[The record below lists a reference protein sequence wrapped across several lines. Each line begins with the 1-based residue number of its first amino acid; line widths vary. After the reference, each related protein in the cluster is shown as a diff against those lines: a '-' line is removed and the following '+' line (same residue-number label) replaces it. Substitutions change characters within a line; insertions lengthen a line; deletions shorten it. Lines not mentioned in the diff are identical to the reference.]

1 MPRFAPHPDR
11 RPALVTGA
19 SSGIGAATA
28 VALAATG
35 HPVALGARR
44 VERCE
49 ATAEAIRA
57 EGGEAVALPL
67 DVTDEASVAAF
78 VKGAIDAHGD
88 LDVVVSNAGDV
99 QPGGAVDTDP
109 TRFAAEVGVNLLG
122 PQRLLH
128 HAVPAMLQR
137 GHGDIVF
144 VTSEVARHPRPFT
157 AAYVASKRGLEALAE
172 VTAMELEGTGV
183 RAGIVRPGPSSTEQG
198 TTWSEDDINRIVA
211 AWDRW
216 GLTRHDGALRP
227 GDVARAVVAMVTTPR
242 GTHLN
247 LIEVQ
252 PQAPNADP
260 SNAGPSNAEEK
271 STT

>member
-1 MPRFAPHPDR
+1 MPRFAPHPER

-28 VALAATG
+28 TALAASG

-44 VERCE
+44 VDRCE
-49 ATAEAIRA
+49 AVAEAIRA
-57 EGGEAVALPL
+57 EGGEAVAIGC

-78 VKGAIDAHGD
+78 VKSAVEALGP
-88 LDVVVSNAGDV
+88 LDVIVSNAGDV
-99 QPGGAVDTDP
+99 QPGGAVDTPPD
-109 TRFAAEVGVNLLG
+109 RFAAEVAVNLLG
-122 PQRLLH
+122 PQRLVH
-128 HAVPAMLQR
+128 HAVPDMVRR

-157 AAYVASKRGLEALAE
+157 AAYVTAKRGLEALAE

-183 RAGIVRPGPSSTEQG
+183 RTGIIRPGPSSTEQG
-198 TTWSEDDINRIVA
+198 TDWSVADIEHVVA

-216 GLTRHDGALRP
+216 GLTRHSGALRP
-227 GDVARAVVAMVTTPR
+227 ADVARAVVAMVTTPR
-242 GTHLN
+242 GTNLN

-252 PQAPNADP
+252 PQAPD
-260 SNAGPSNAEEK
+260 AG
-271 STT
+271 

>member
-1 MPRFAPHPDR
+1 MPRFTPHPDR

-28 VALAATG
+28 VALAAVG

-44 VERCE
+44 LERCE
-49 ATAEAIRA
+49 ATAEAIRD
-57 EGGEAVALPL
+57 EGGEAVAIGL
-67 DVTDEASVAAF
+67 DVTDDASVAAF
-78 VKGAIDAHGD
+78 VKGATDAFGP

-99 QPGGAVDTDP
+99 RPGGAIEVDP
-109 TRFAAEVGVNLLG
+109 ARFAAEVDVNLLG
-122 PQRLLH
+122 PQRLIH
-128 HAVPAMLQR
+128 HAAPAMMMR

-157 AAYVASKRGLEALAE
+157 AAYVASKSGLESLAE

-198 TTWSEDDINRIVA
+198 TNWAEADIIRIVA
-211 AWDRW
+211 AWDHW

-227 GDVARAVVAMVTTPR
+227 ADVARAVVAMVATPR

-252 PQAPNADP
+252 PQAPNAH
-260 SNAGPSNAEEK
+260 EE
-271 STT
+271 

>member
-11 RPALVTGA
+11 RPALITGA

-28 VALAATG
+28 VAMAEVG

-49 ATAEAIRA
+49 NIAQGIRHA
-57 EGGEAVALPL
+57 GGEAVAFPL

-78 VKGAIDAHGD
+78 VKSARNALGPI
-88 LDVVVSNAGDV
+88 DVVVSNAGDV
-99 QPGGAVDTDP
+99 QPGGAVDTEP
-109 TRFAAEVGVNLLG
+109 QRFAAEVAVNLLG
-122 PQRLLH
+122 VQSLLH
-128 HAVPAMLQR
+128 HAVPDMIDQ

-198 TTWSEDDINRIVA
+198 TTWTEAEVNRVIA
-211 AWDRW
+211 SWDRW
-216 GLTRHDGALRP
+216 GLLRHSGALRP
-227 GDVARAVVAMVTTPR
+227 EDLARAIVAMVATPR

-252 PQAPNADP
+252 PQAPNIDAP
-260 SNAGPSNAEEK
+260 SHQESPV
-271 STT
+271 

>member
-1 MPRFAPHPDR
+1 MPRFDPHPAR

-28 VALAATG
+28 VALAAAG

-49 ATAEAIRA
+49 AVAEQVRA
-57 EGGEAVALPL
+57 DGGEAVALAL

-78 VKGAIDAHGD
+78 VKAATDALGPI
-88 LDVVVSNAGDV
+88 DVVVSNAGDV
-99 QPGGAVDTDP
+99 RPGSAVDTDP
-109 TRFAAEVGVNLLG
+109 ARFAAEVDVNLLG
-122 PQRLLH
+122 PQRLIH
-128 HAVPAMLQR
+128 HAVPAMAAR
-137 GHGDIVF
+137 GHGDVVF

-157 AAYVASKRGLEALAE
+157 AGYVTSKRGLEALAE

-198 TTWSEDDINRIVA
+198 TTWSEAEILHIVA

-252 PQAPNADP
+252 PQAPNSP
-260 SNAGPSNAEEK
+260 GTTTEE
-271 STT
+271 TELA

>member
-1 MPRFAPHPDR
+1 MPRFAPHPDC

-28 VALAATG
+28 IALAEAG

-49 ATAEAIRA
+49 ATAEAIRSQ
-57 EGGEAVALPL
+57 GGDAVALAL
-67 DVTDEASVAAF
+67 DVTDEASVTAF
-78 VKGAIDAHGD
+78 VKGATDAFGP

-99 QPGGAVDTDP
+99 QPGGAVEVDP
-109 TRFAAEVGVNLLG
+109 VRFAAEVDVNLVG

-128 HAVPAMLQR
+128 HAVPAMVER
-137 GHGDIVF
+137 GHGDVVF

-157 AAYVASKRGLEALAE
+157 AAYVASKSGLEALAE
-172 VTAMELEGTGV
+172 VAAMELEGTGV

-198 TTWSEDDINRIVA
+198 TTWTEADIVRVVG
-211 AWDRW
+211 AWDHW
-216 GLTRHDGALRP
+216 GLTRHNGSLRP
-227 GDVARAVVAMVTTPR
+227 ADVARAVVAMVATPR

-252 PQAPNADP
+252 PQAPNAEGP
-260 SNAGPSNAEEK
+260 NAQVETQP
-271 STT
+271 

>member
-1 MPRFAPHPDR
+1 MPRFTPHPDR

-28 VALAATG
+28 VALAAAG

-44 VERCE
+44 LDRCE
-49 ATAEAIRA
+49 AAAEAIRA
-57 EGGEAVALPL
+57 DGGEAVALVL

-78 VKGAIDAHGD
+78 VNGATDALGAI
-88 LDVVVSNAGDV
+88 DVVVSNAGDV
-99 QPGGAVDTDP
+99 QPGGAIDTEP
-109 TRFAAEVGVNLLG
+109 ARFAAEIGVNLGG
-122 PQRLLH
+122 PQRLIH
-128 HAVPAMLQR
+128 HAAPAMVQR

-157 AAYVASKRGLEALAE
+157 AAYVASKSGLESLAE

-198 TTWSEDDINRIVA
+198 TTWSEHDINRIVA
-211 AWDRW
+211 AWDQW

-227 GDVARAVVAMVTTPR
+227 ADVARAVVAMVATPR

-252 PQAPNADP
+252 PQAPNAAKEIP
-260 SNAGPSNAEEK
+260 A
-271 STT
+271 T